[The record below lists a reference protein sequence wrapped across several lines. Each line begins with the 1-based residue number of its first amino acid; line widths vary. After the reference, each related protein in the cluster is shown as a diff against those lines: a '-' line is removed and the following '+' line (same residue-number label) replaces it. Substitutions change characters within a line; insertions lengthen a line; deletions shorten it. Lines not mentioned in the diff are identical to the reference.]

1 MMDNNTGNNIEI
13 IEEEEL
19 FLTKYNYLWNKD
31 CISDMFKV
39 LKNFQQISPSRSLT
53 ELIIELEM
61 AHNKFVQDIKDL
73 PVIMNCRT
81 KTSTDSHFGG
91 LQCINFM
98 ESIVRACD
106 KYLNIQTDI
115 KPSNNTFEDGSL
127 NQIIYQTKLKAKH
140 CRTFA
145 REIEN
150 TNKSTYNNSGIDN
163 SAEIFRSAGYTI

>member
-1 MMDNNTGNNIEI
+1 M
-13 IEEEEL
+13 
-19 FLTKYNYLWNKD
+19 K
-31 CISDMFKV
+31 
-39 LKNFQQISPSRSLT
+39 
-53 ELIIELEM
+53 
-61 AHNKFVQDIKDL
+61 
-73 PVIMNCRT
+73 
-81 KTSTDSHFGG
+81 
-91 LQCINFM
+91 
-98 ESIVRACD
+98 SIVRACD

-150 TNKSTYNNSGIDN
+150 TNKNTYNTSGIDN